1 MTDEVV
7 TAAAR
12 AAARELAPQYG
23 ARVEADVEAA
33 LYSAG
38 KSEPPPQF
46 FDPIALGGLIVAIAT
61 LAYQVY
67 SDRKKD
73 GHKPSKDTV
82 ARAVRVERRK
92 YSDLTAAEEKII
104 EIVSAEIIT
113 SGDYE
118 LPGYGTESLRSRP
131 GSVMPS
137 SAVMRPPETVTA
149 MSDTSRPLTV
159 MSIPATP
166 LTSTGGEARQRAG
179 GGDRRPGDL
188 LRPAHD
194 ERGAVPRR
202 PAVRPHDG
210 IRVEQFH
217 EPVELARAGRR
228 EERVH
233 DGPLL
238 RQAHVGGGRPRLP
251 DLAARP
257 AGQLPG
263 RLA

>member
-1 MTDEVV
+1 VMTDEVV
-7 TAAAR
+7 AAAAR

-113 SGDYE
+113 FGDDE
-118 LPGYGTESLRSRP
+118 LGPAIYNITDDEPAPMRRRRRSSAGSRGTRPGGKGSVRSR
-131 GSVMPS
+131 
-137 SAVMRPPETVTA
+137 
-149 MSDTSRPLTV
+149 
-159 MSIPATP
+159 
-166 LTSTGGEARQRAG
+166 
-179 GGDRRPGDL
+179 
-188 LRPAHD
+188 
-194 ERGAVPRR
+194 
-202 PAVRPHDG
+202 
-210 IRVEQFH
+210 
-217 EPVELARAGRR
+217 R
-228 EERVH
+228 E
-233 DGPLL
+233 
-238 RQAHVGGGRPRLP
+238 GRPWTS
-251 DLAARP
+251 
-257 AGQLPG
+257 G
-263 RLA
+263 